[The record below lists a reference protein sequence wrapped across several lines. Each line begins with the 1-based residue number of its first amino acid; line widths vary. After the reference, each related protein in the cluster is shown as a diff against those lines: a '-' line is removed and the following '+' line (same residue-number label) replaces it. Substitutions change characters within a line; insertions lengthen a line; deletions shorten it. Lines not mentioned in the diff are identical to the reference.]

1 MGQRRRSLAGPPV
14 EHCDRRADR
23 VLERLWPAARHQ
35 LCVDGAVFAARRD
48 RGGNG
53 GQCHH
58 AFSKECLM
66 KIADVRMVL
75 LWSIFLQNLDRFL
88 AAKPLLNELS
98 TRQLEQ

>member
-1 MGQRRRSLAGPPV
+1 
-14 EHCDRRADR
+14 
-23 VLERLWPAARHQ
+23 
-35 LCVDGAVFAARRD
+35 
-48 RGGNG
+48 
-53 GQCHH
+53 
-58 AFSKECLM
+58 M